1 MTRRAGRPVLKWA
14 GGKTQLVPAI
24 SRRLPDRIATYY
36 EPFIGGGAVFFAL
49 AREKRFER
57 AVIAD
62 KNADL
67 LAVYRALQG
76 DADALIAKLQSFS
89 HDEKE
94 YYRVRSSRPR
104 GLVARAARVIYL
116 NKTGYNGLYRVNRS
130 GEFNVPFGRYKNP
143 KICDE
148 ENLRAAA
155 LALSGVTILES
166 DFEKACAGAKQGD
179 AVYLDPPYVP
189 LSKTA
194 SFTAY
199 DRHPFGRA
207 EQERLCRVFA
217 ELHERKVLA
226 LLSNSCTKETE
237 KLYEGWRVSYVK
249 MARAIN
255 SRGSARGPVHEL
267 LVENRPDGRVK
278 RPRRSSRAA

>member
-14 GGKTQLVPAI
+14 GGKTQLLAAI
-24 SRRLPDRIATYY
+24 LECLPKRIDTYF

-49 AREKRFER
+49 AREHRFEH

-67 LAVYRALQG
+67 VGVYLALQK
-76 DADALIAKLQSFS
+76 DVDALIRKLQSFEHS
-89 HDEKE
+89 EKE
-94 YYRVRSSRPR
+94 YYRVRGARPR

-148 ENLRAAA
+148 ENLHAAA
-155 LALSGVTILES
+155 RALEGVTILEA
-166 DFEKACAGAKQGD
+166 DFEEVCARAKKGD

-189 LSKTA
+189 VSKTS

-199 DRHPFGRA
+199 DRHPFGQA
-207 EQERLCRVFA
+207 EQQRLLQVFA
-217 ELHERKVLA
+217 DLHARDVTA
-226 LLSNSCTKETE
+226 VLSNSFTPETE
-237 KLYEGWRVSYVK
+237 KLYEGWRAQRVK

-267 LVENRPDGRVK
+267 LVENRRSARVK

>member
-1 MTRRAGRPVLKWA
+1 
-14 GGKTQLVPAI
+14 
-24 SRRLPDRIATYY
+24 LPKRIDTYF

-49 AREKRFER
+49 AREGRFEH

-62 KNADL
+62 KNPDL
-67 LAVYRALQG
+67 VAVYLALQK
-76 DADALIAKLQSFS
+76 DVDSLIRKLRDFEHS
-89 HDEKE
+89 EE
-94 YYRVRSSRPR
+94 AYYRVRGSRPR
-104 GLVARAARVIYL
+104 GLAARAARVIYL

-155 LALSGVTILES
+155 RALEGVTILEA
-166 DFEKACAGAKQGD
+166 DFEESCTRAKKGD

-189 LSKTA
+189 VSRTS

-199 DRHPFGRA
+199 DRHPFGPA
-207 EQERLCRVFA
+207 EQQRLLRVFG
-217 ELHERKVLA
+217 ELHARDVTA
-226 LLSNSCTKETE
+226 VLSNSCTPATE
-237 KLYEGWRVSYVK
+237 KLYEGWRAQRVK

-255 SRGSARGPVHEL
+255 SRASARGPVYEL
-267 LVENRPDGRVK
+267 LVENRPTTRLK

>member
-14 GGKTQLVPAI
+14 GGKTQLLPAI
-24 SRRLPDRIATYY
+24 CRRLPEHIETYF

-49 AREKRFER
+49 ARERRFEH

-62 KNADL
+62 KNPDL
-67 LAVYRALQG
+67 LAVYQALQK
-76 DADALIAKLQSFS
+76 DVDLVIRKLRSFEHS
-89 HDEKE
+89 EKE
-94 YYRVRSSRPR
+94 YYRVRSAKPR

-148 ENLRAAA
+148 DNLRAAA
-155 LALSGVTILES
+155 QALQGVTILEA
-166 DFEKACAGAKQGD
+166 DFEKACAPAKEGD
-179 AVYLDPPYVP
+179 AVYLDPPYWPV
-189 LSKTA
+189 SKTS

-199 DRHPFGRA
+199 DRHPFGKA
-207 EQERLCRVFA
+207 EQQRLLKVFA
-217 ELHERKVLA
+217 DLHARRVVA
-226 LLSNSCTKETE
+226 VLSNSCTPETE
-237 KLYEGWRVSYVK
+237 ELYAGWRFHKVK

-267 LVENRPDGRVK
+267 LVENVK

>member
-14 GGKTQLVPAI
+14 GGKTQLLPAI
-24 SRRLPDRIATYY
+24 SRRLPKHIETYF

-49 AREKRFER
+49 ARERRFER

-62 KNADL
+62 KNPDL
-67 LAVYRALQG
+67 LAVYRALQK
-76 DADALIAKLQSFS
+76 DAELVIRRLQSFEHS
-89 HDEKE
+89 EKE
-94 YYRVRSSRPR
+94 YYRVRSTKPR
-104 GLVARAARVIYL
+104 GLVERAARVIYL

-148 ENLRAAA
+148 DNLRAAA
-155 LALSGVTILES
+155 EALQGVTIREA
-166 DFEKACAGAKQGD
+166 DFEEACAGAKKGD

-189 LSKTA
+189 VSKTS

-199 DRHPFGRA
+199 DRHPFGKP
-207 EQERLCRVFA
+207 EQKRLLKVFA
-217 ELHERKVLA
+217 ELHARRVVA
-226 LLSNSCTKETE
+226 VLSNSCTPETE
-237 KLYEGWRVSYVK
+237 ELYAGWRTHKVK

-267 LVENRPDGRVK
+267 LVENQPEPVK